1 MRLPDIPER
10 HRRLTR
16 TIAAVGTGA
25 LALVRRRDFALEHEP
40 AVRLGN
46 ALASAGVTWITGTQ
60 AFLGRAGDEFDL
72 GAVFGPFGKNAGEPV
87 RYSTADQF
95 ADEDATARSQA
106 FLNATAAATSG
117 VISWSLW
124 DSTQKIAEAI
134 DARLPAGMGRGLGA
148 AASGS
153 LVALGAVVL
162 DKLESW
168 ACEDCEELNYGQV
181 EIDLPDHIRACIVR
195 LLSQPHPMSGEAA
208 EAARAQFDSARF
220 FVGVT
225 YPSAL
230 HSGTETVTVDS
241 GQLAQL
247 FDDEDITSIDVYPSA
262 SSPKAVPATQTYPV
276 IGVRTIESRPTM
288 ELRLEFVDG
297 YLSRL
302 EFSEPD
308 TGSVPLLSDDL
319 PADSG
324 IGTLHPDGVD
334 VGAEGVG
341 YWSSLDITEA
351 EDELVLLSGWPEAAD
366 LTFRTDRE

>member
-16 TIAAVGTGA
+16 IIAAAGTGA
-25 LALVRRRDFALEHEP
+25 LALVRRRDFAPEHEST
-40 AVRLGN
+40 ARFGN
-46 ALASAGVTWITGTQ
+46 ALASAGLTWITGTQ
-60 AFLGRAGDEFDL
+60 AFLGRAGDEFDR

-87 RYSTADQF
+87 RYSTADEHF
-95 ADEDATARSQA
+95 DENATARSQA
-106 FLNATAAATSG
+106 FLNATTAAASG

-124 DSTQKIAEAI
+124 GSTQKITEAI
-134 DARLPAGMGRGLGA
+134 DARLPAGMGRGLSA
-148 AASGS
+148 VASGS
-153 LVALGAVVL
+153 LVALSAAVI

-168 ACEDCEELNYGQV
+168 ACEDREQLNYGQV
-181 EIDLPDHIRACIVR
+181 EIDLPDHIRACILR
-195 LLSQPHPMSGEAA
+195 LLSQPHPMSGQAA

-230 HSGTETVTVDS
+230 HSGTDPVTVNS
-241 GQLAQL
+241 GQLAHL

-262 SSPKAVPATQTYPV
+262 ASPKAVPATQTYPV
-276 IGVRTIESRPTM
+276 IGVRTKESQPTM
-288 ELRLEFVDG
+288 ELRLEFIDG

-302 EFSEPD
+302 EFSERD
-308 TGSVPLLSDDL
+308 AESIPLLSDDL

-341 YWSSLDITEA
+341 YWSSLDITET
-351 EDELVLLSGWPEAAD
+351 EDEFVLLSEWPDAAD